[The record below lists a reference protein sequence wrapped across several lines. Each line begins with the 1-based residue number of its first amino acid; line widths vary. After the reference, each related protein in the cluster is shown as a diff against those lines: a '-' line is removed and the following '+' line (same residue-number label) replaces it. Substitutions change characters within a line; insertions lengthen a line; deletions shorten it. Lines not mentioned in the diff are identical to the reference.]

1 MTSDSPS
8 RNRPRKRR
16 PSSRRWLERQQRDPY
31 VAGAQ
36 KQGYRSRAAWKLREL
51 DEKFGLLRPG
61 QIVVDLGA
69 APGGW
74 AQVAAGK
81 TGAAGK
87 DARRAGQV
95 LAVDKAPLD
104 PLEGVDILRL
114 DILEEGAAAAI
125 RDALAGRPADLVL
138 SDMAPATIGHPS
150 TDHLRI
156 MSLADAAFAL
166 ACDLLKPGGGFV
178 CKLFQ
183 GAEEKAF
190 VDALRRAFERVRMG
204 KPPSSRRESAEIYA
218 VATGF
223 SGTAACG

>member
-1 MTSDSPS
+1 MVSGSPS
-8 RNRPRKRR
+8 RARKRR
-16 PSSRRWLERQQRDPY
+16 PSSRQWLERQHRDPY
-31 VAGAQ
+31 VAEARR
-36 KQGYRSRAAWKLREL
+36 QGYRSRAAWKLREL

-74 AQVAAGK
+74 TQVAVAK
-81 TGAAGK
+81 TGAAGGGG
-87 DARRAGQV
+87 RRAGQV
-95 LAVDKAPLD
+95 LAVDKAPVE
-104 PLEGVDILRL
+104 PLEGADILAL
-114 DILEEGAAAAI
+114 DILEEGADEAMRAALG
-125 RDALAGRPADLVL
+125 DRPADLVL

-156 MSLADAAFAL
+156 MAL
-166 ACDLLKPGGGFV
+166 AEAALDLACGLLKPGGTFV

-190 VDALRRAFERVRMG
+190 IDALRCCFTKVRLA
-204 KPPSSRRESAEIYA
+204 KPPSSRRESTEIYA

-223 SGTAACG
+223 SGPGHRP